1 MSMNLERL
9 GFSVAFK
16 SVDDDG
22 SISGY
27 ASTFGNV
34 DQGGDIVAP
43 GAFKAWIA
51 ANPNKTLPMLFGHDT
66 NRIAGVW
73 RWFHEDA
80 RGLHVRGKVIREAAT
95 GHEVYELAKAG
106 AITGLSI
113 GYRTR
118 SSSRDAATGIRT
130 LLALD
135 LKEVSVT
142 AFPMNEEATI
152 TRVKHGGGS
161 LAGLLA
167 TVREVRT
174 SFHAS
179 PVHALLAT
187 LREARAATKAAAY
200 RGGVR

>member
-1 MSMNLERL
+1 MKRL
-9 GFSVAFK
+9 GFAVAFK
-16 SVDDDG
+16 TVDNDG

-51 ANPNKTLPMLFGHDT
+51 ANGRETLPMLFGHDA

-80 RGLHVRGKVIREAAT
+80 KGLHVRGQVIRAAST
-95 GHEVYELAKAG
+95 GHEVYALAKAG
-106 AITGLSI
+106 AIKGLSI
-113 GYRTR
+113 GYKTR
-118 SSSRDAATGIRT
+118 QASRNATTGIRT
-130 LLALD
+130 LLAVD

-142 AFPMNEEATI
+142 AFPMNEEARI
-152 TRVKHGGGS
+152 TRVKHANGE

-167 TVREVRT
+167 MVR
-174 SFHAS
+174 
-179 PVHALLAT
+179 
-187 LREARAATKAAAY
+187 
-200 RGGVR
+200 GVRAEISCIR